1 MAAKIKK
8 GDEVQII
15 AGKDK
20 GERGKVLRVNSD
32 KGRVLVEGLNMVKRH
47 RRAMQ
52 NQEGG
57 IIDMEAPL
65 SISNVLVVDPSDNK
79 PCRVG
84 FEVKDG
90 VKKRV
95 SKRTGTALD

>member
-8 GDEVQII
+8 GDKIEIM

-20 GERGKVLRVNSD
+20 GERGTIS
-32 KGRVLVEGLNMVKRH
+32 RVLPKANKVIVEDRNLVKKH
-47 RRAMQ
+47 RKAGQ

-57 IIDMEAPL
+57 IVEMEAPL
-65 SISNVLVVDPSDNK
+65 HISNVMVVDPNDDK

-84 FEVKDG
+84 FEVREGHKT
-90 VKKRV
+90 RV
-95 SKRTGTALD
+95 SKRTGAVLD